1 LKNGFEVL
9 FLEVLFFEAL

>member
-9 FLEVLFFEAL
+9 FLEVLFFEDL